1 MENNEYID
9 MKKILN
15 IILSKKIFIAL
26 IILLSLVVGYFYS
39 YYYKKPQYN
48 SSVTVLLTGD
58 EAQGE
63 KQVTQTDLNLNS
75 GLISTY
81 GSIAKSANVLS
92 KVIENLGLDISVQN
106 LQKNLTVAEIKNT
119 QFLKITVENSNPE
132 TAMKIANE
140 ISKVFVEQIKTI
152 YNIQNINIIDTAE
165 ISNTPCN
172 INHIKDMAIAL
183 MAGIFASGVLIL
195 ILYILDDTIKSEKD
209 IPVNLKLETIGT
221 IPNTNK
227 TNNELIIETDPKSYI
242 VECLKTTRT
251 NILYASNIN
260 KKKAILFT
268 SAREKEGKSFIVNNI
283 AVAFAQANKKVL
295 IVDTNLRTP
304 KGRSQIFENQT
315 GEGLSDFI
323 KEITENKL
331 ENLEKAKKYIKE
343 TKIPN
348 LHILESGTIPP
359 NPSELLSS
367 TNMRNLLEL
376 LKSMYDLVLL
386 DGTPSMIVSD
396 SIALSTMVDSTIL
409 IAENK
414 VSKINELKKTKRQIQ
429 DVGGKIMGVILNKS
443 DVQHN
448 KYYGKGYGYYYG
460 DGKQEKTEKEIQIK
474 QQIIT
479 VSEIIENARS
489 VIEQE
494 LLNKEVE
501 QELETVQV
509 VEQQQEK
516 TVEPK
521 ENGFKNVIKKIFS
534 RISNIEKRLDNDNS
548 KEQINNIYTEIDNIK
563 NKQSLDKQEII
574 NNINDLKTENSKV
587 QNSIKELNKKQKN
600 LKEIQEN
607 DKTEIL
613 ESINNFKEETK
624 TMQDDITS
632 LKISNN
638 KLLENFEKL
647 DSEKL
652 NVLEQIN
659 ILKDNNNNMF
669 ENIDELISSK
679 EAMNEK
685 INGFDEKVEQLK
697 NEQLKAKADI
707 ENTVKELQ
715 TLEMLKQKTQNMEE
729 EFNQLEVLKAKIE
742 SANKEIE
749 LLKQLQNE
757 QIINVNNRISKLK
770 EIQVNNNNELLEK
783 INAINYDDKLIE
795 INQNILKSQEEYTK
809 MIEEINNKNNQEEKP
824 SNIISFES
832 LKKKRKANKKVF
844 SINETIMSDELETSS
859 SYVIDLNSESFGI
872 MAN

>member
-26 IILLSLVVGYFYS
+26 IILLSLVMSYFYS

-140 ISKVFVEQIKTI
+140 ISTVFVEQIKTI

-183 MAGIFASGVLIL
+183 MAGIFASEVLIL

-460 DGKQEKTEKEIQIK
+460 DGKQEKVEKEIQVK
-474 QQIIT
+474 QPIIT

-574 NNINDLKTENSKV
+574 NNINDS
-587 QNSIKELNKKQKN
+587 
-600 LKEIQEN
+600 
-607 DKTEIL
+607 KTEIF

-624 TMQDDITS
+624 AMQNDIKNLQTS
-632 LKISNN
+632 NIN
-638 KLLENFEKL
+638 LLENIEKL
-647 DSEKL
+647 DSEKV
-652 NVLEQIN
+652 NILEQIN
-659 ILKDNNNNMF
+659 ILKDNNSNMF

-715 TLEMLKQKTQNMEE
+715 TLEILKQKTQNMEE
-729 EFNQLEVLKAKIE
+729 EFNQLEVLKTKIE
-742 SANKEIE
+742 LANKEIE

-757 QIINVNNRISKLK
+757 QITNVNHRISKLRK
-770 EIQVNNNNELLEK
+770 LQINNNKELLEK
-783 INAINYDDKLIE
+783 IEAINYDDKLTE
-795 INQNILKSQEEYTK
+795 INENILKSQEEYTK
-809 MIEEINNKNNQEEKP
+809 MIEEINNKNKPEEKP

-844 SINETIMSDELETSS
+844 SINEDIMSDELENSS
-859 SYVIDLNSESFGI
+859 AYVIDLNSESFGI

>member
-1 MENNEYID
+1 MENNEYMD

-15 IILSKKIFIAL
+15 IISSKKIFIAL
-26 IILLSLVVGYFYS
+26 IILLSLVMSYFYS

-92 KVIENLGLDISVQN
+92 KVIENLGLDISVRN

-119 QFLKITVENSNPE
+119 QFLKITVENQNPE

-304 KGRSQIFENQT
+304 KERSQIFENQT

-386 DGTPSMIVSD
+386 DGTPSMMVSD

-501 QELETVQV
+501 QELEKVQV

-516 TVEPK
+516 TIEPK

-574 NNINDLKTENSKV
+574 NNINDS
-587 QNSIKELNKKQKN
+587 
-600 LKEIQEN
+600 
-607 DKTEIL
+607 KTEIF
-613 ESINNFKEETK
+613 ESINNFKEETEA
-624 TMQDDITS
+624 MQNDIKNLQTS
-632 LKISNN
+632 NSN
-638 KLLENFEKL
+638 LLENIEKL
-647 DSEKL
+647 DSEKV
-652 NVLEQIN
+652 NILEQIN
-659 ILKDNNNNMF
+659 ILKDNNSNMF

-715 TLEMLKQKTQNMEE
+715 TLEILKQKTQNMEE
-729 EFNQLEVLKAKIE
+729 EFNQLEVLRTKIE
-742 SANKEIE
+742 LANKEIE

-757 QIINVNNRISKLK
+757 QITNVNHRISKLRK
-770 EIQVNNNNELLEK
+770 LQVNNNKELLEK
-783 INAINYDDKLIE
+783 IEAINYDDKLTE
-795 INQNILKSQEEYTK
+795 INENILKSQEEYTK
-809 MIEEINNKNNQEEKP
+809 MIEEINNKNKPEEKP

-844 SINETIMSDELETSS
+844 SINEDIMSDELETSS
-859 SYVIDLNSESFGI
+859 AYVIDLNSESFGI

>member
-624 TMQDDITS
+624 TMQDDITN

-669 ENIDELISSK
+669 ENIDELISSR
-679 EAMNEK
+679 ELINDK
-685 INGFDEKVEQLK
+685 INGFEEKVEQLK
-697 NEQLKAKADI
+697 NEQLKAKSDI

-783 INAINYDDKLIE
+783 INAINYDDKLTE
-795 INQNILKSQEEYTK
+795 INENILKSQEEYTK

>member
-140 ISKVFVEQIKTI
+140 ISTVFVEQIKTI

-295 IVDTNLRTP
+295 IVDTNLRNS

-343 TKIPN
+343 TKLPN

-460 DGKQEKTEKEIQIK
+460 DGKQEKVEKEIQVK
-474 QQIIT
+474 QPIIT
-479 VSEIIENARS
+479 VSEIIENARP

-501 QELETVQV
+501 QELENVQV

-516 TVEPK
+516 TIEPK

-574 NNINDLKTENSKV
+574 NNINELKTENLKV
-587 QNSIKELNKKQKN
+587 QNSIEELSEKQNN
-600 LKEIQEN
+600 LKEIQEV
-607 DKTEIL
+607 DKKEIL
-613 ESINNFKEETK
+613 ENI
-624 TMQDDITS
+624 Q
-632 LKISNN
+632 
-638 KLLENFEKL
+638 KL
-647 DSEKL
+647 DLEK
-652 NVLEQIN
+652 VKILEQIN
-659 ILKDNNNNMF
+659 ILKDSNSDMF
-669 ENIDELISSK
+669 ENIDELINSK
-679 EAMNEK
+679 EAINDK

-697 NEQLKAKADI
+697 NEQLKAKYDI

-783 INAINYDDKLIE
+783 INAINYDDKLTE
-795 INQNILKSQEEYTK
+795 INENILKSQEEYTK

>member
-26 IILLSLVVGYFYS
+26 IILLSLVMSYFYS

-75 GLISTY
+75 GLIATY

-251 NILYASNIN
+251 NILYSSNIN

-295 IVDTNLRTP
+295 IVDTNLRAP

-460 DGKQEKTEKEIQIK
+460 DGKQEKVEKEIQVK
-474 QQIIT
+474 QPIIT
-479 VSEIIENARS
+479 VSEIIENARP

-501 QELETVQV
+501 QELENTQV
-509 VEQQQEK
+509 VEQQEK
-516 TVEPK
+516 TIEPK
-521 ENGFKNVIKKIFS
+521 ENGLKNVIKKIFS

-574 NNINDLKTENSKV
+574 NNINELKTENLKV
-587 QNSIKELNKKQKN
+587 QNSIEELSEKQNN
-600 LKEIQEN
+600 LKEIQEV
-607 DKTEIL
+607 DKKEIL
-613 ESINNFKEETK
+613 ENI
-624 TMQDDITS
+624 Q
-632 LKISNN
+632 
-638 KLLENFEKL
+638 KL
-647 DSEKL
+647 DLEK
-652 NVLEQIN
+652 VKILEQIN
-659 ILKDNNNNMF
+659 ILKDSNSDMF
-669 ENIDELISSK
+669 ENIDELINSK
-679 EAMNEK
+679 EAINDK

-697 NEQLKAKADI
+697 NEQLKAKSDI

-715 TLEMLKQKTQNMEE
+715 SIEILKQKTQNIEE

-742 SANKEIE
+742 LANKEIE
-749 LLKQLQNE
+749 MLRQFQKE
-757 QIINVNNRISKLK
+757 QINNVNYKISELKKLQLDNNKELIERIES
-770 EIQVNNNNELLEK
+770 
-783 INAINYDDKLIE
+783 INYDEKLVE
-795 INQNILKSQEEYTK
+795 INENITRNKNEYTK
-809 MIEEINNKNNQEEKP
+809 MIEEINNKNKQEEKP

-844 SINETIMSDELETSS
+844 SINENIMSDELENAS
-859 SYVIDLNSESFGI
+859 SYVIELNNETFGI

>member
-140 ISKVFVEQIKTI
+140 ISTVFVEQIKTI

-460 DGKQEKTEKEIQIK
+460 DGKQEKVEKEIQVK
-474 QQIIT
+474 QPIIT
-479 VSEIIENARS
+479 VSEIIENARP

-501 QELETVQV
+501 QELENVQV

-516 TVEPK
+516 TIEPK

-574 NNINDLKTENSKV
+574 NNINELKTENLKV
-587 QNSIKELNKKQKN
+587 QNSIEELSEKQNN
-600 LKEIQEN
+600 LKEIQEV
-607 DKTEIL
+607 DKKEIL
-613 ESINNFKEETK
+613 ENI
-624 TMQDDITS
+624 Q
-632 LKISNN
+632 
-638 KLLENFEKL
+638 KL
-647 DSEKL
+647 DLEK
-652 NVLEQIN
+652 VKILEQIN
-659 ILKDNNNNMF
+659 ILKDSNSDMF
-669 ENIDELISSK
+669 ENIDELINSK
-679 EAMNEK
+679 EAINDK

-697 NEQLKAKADI
+697 NEQLKAKYDI

-715 TLEMLKQKTQNMEE
+715 SIEILKQKTQNIEE

-742 SANKEIE
+742 LANKEIE
-749 LLKQLQNE
+749 MLRQFQKE
-757 QIINVNNRISKLK
+757 QINNVNYKISELKKLQLDNNKELIERIES
-770 EIQVNNNNELLEK
+770 
-783 INAINYDDKLIE
+783 INYDEKLVE
-795 INQNILKSQEEYTK
+795 INENITRNKNEYTK
-809 MIEEINNKNNQEEKP
+809 MIEEINNKNKQEEKP
-824 SNIISFES
+824 RNIISFES

>member
-1 MENNEYID
+1 MENNEYMD

-15 IILSKKIFIAL
+15 IISSKKIFIAL
-26 IILLSLVVGYFYS
+26 IILLSLVMSYFYS

-92 KVIENLGLDISVQN
+92 KVIENLGLDISVRN

-119 QFLKITVENSNPE
+119 QFLKITVENQNPE

-140 ISKVFVEQIKTI
+140 ISTVFVEQIKTI

-183 MAGIFASGVLIL
+183 MAGIFTSGVLIL

-295 IVDTNLRTP
+295 IVDTNLRNS

-386 DGTPSMIVSD
+386 DGTPSMMVSD

-460 DGKQEKTEKEIQIK
+460 DGKQEKTQKEIQIK
-474 QQIIT
+474 QSIIT
-479 VSEIIENARS
+479 VSEIIENARP

-501 QELETVQV
+501 QELENVQV

-516 TVEPK
+516 TIEPK

-574 NNINDLKTENSKV
+574 NNINNS
-587 QNSIKELNKKQKN
+587 
-600 LKEIQEN
+600 
-607 DKTEIL
+607 KTEIF

-624 TMQDDITS
+624 AMQNDIKNLQT
-632 LKISNN
+632 SNN
-638 KLLENFEKL
+638 NLLENIEKL
-647 DSEKL
+647 DLEKV
-652 NVLEQIN
+652 NILEQIN
-659 ILKDNNNNMF
+659 ILKDNNSNMF
-669 ENIDELISSK
+669 ENIDELISNK
-679 EAMNEK
+679 ETMNEK
-685 INGFDEKVEQLK
+685 INSFDEKVEQLK

-715 TLEMLKQKTQNMEE
+715 TLELLKQKTQNMEE
-729 EFNQLEVLKAKIE
+729 EFNQLEELKTKIE
-742 SANKEIE
+742 LANKEIE

-757 QIINVNNRISKLK
+757 QITNVNHRISKLRK
-770 EIQVNNNNELLEK
+770 LQINNNKELLEK
-783 INAINYDDKLIE
+783 IEAINYDDKLTE
-795 INQNILKSQEEYTK
+795 INENILKSQEEYTK
-809 MIEEINNKNNQEEKP
+809 MIEEINNKNKPEEKP

-844 SINETIMSDELETSS
+844 SINENIMSDELETSS
-859 SYVIDLNSESFGI
+859 SYVIDLNSELFGI

>member
-460 DGKQEKTEKEIQIK
+460 EGKQEKIEKEIQIK

-501 QELETVQV
+501 QELEKVQV

-516 TVEPK
+516 TIEPK

-574 NNINDLKTENSKV
+574 NNINDS
-587 QNSIKELNKKQKN
+587 
-600 LKEIQEN
+600 
-607 DKTEIL
+607 KTEIF
-613 ESINNFKEETK
+613 ESINNFKEETEA
-624 TMQDDITS
+624 MQNDIKNLQTS
-632 LKISNN
+632 NSN
-638 KLLENFEKL
+638 LLENIEKL
-647 DSEKL
+647 DSEKV
-652 NVLEQIN
+652 NILEQIN
-659 ILKDNNNNMF
+659 ILKDNNSNMF

-715 TLEMLKQKTQNMEE
+715 TLEILKQKTQNMEE
-729 EFNQLEVLKAKIE
+729 EFNQLEVLRTKIE
-742 SANKEIE
+742 LANKEIE

-757 QIINVNNRISKLK
+757 QITNVNHRISKLRK
-770 EIQVNNNNELLEK
+770 LQVNNNKELLEK
-783 INAINYDDKLIE
+783 IEAINYDDKLTE
-795 INQNILKSQEEYTK
+795 INEKILKSQEEYTK
-809 MIEEINNKNNQEEKP
+809 MIEEINNKNKPEEKP

-844 SINETIMSDELETSS
+844 SINEDIMSDELETSS
-859 SYVIDLNSESFGI
+859 AYVIDLNSESFGI

>member
-140 ISKVFVEQIKTI
+140 VSTVFVEQIKTI

-172 INHIKDMAIAL
+172 INHIKDMTIAL

-251 NILYASNIN
+251 NILYSSNIN

-295 IVDTNLRTP
+295 IVDTNLRNS

-386 DGTPSMIVSD
+386 DGTPNMIVSD

-460 DGKQEKTEKEIQIK
+460 DGKQEKVEKEIQVK
-474 QQIIT
+474 QPIIT
-479 VSEIIENARS
+479 VSEIIENARP

-501 QELETVQV
+501 QELENVQV

-516 TVEPK
+516 TIEPK

-563 NKQSLDKQEII
+563 NKQSLDKKEII
-574 NNINDLKTENSKV
+574 NNINELKTENLKV
-587 QNSIKELNKKQKN
+587 QNSIEELSEKQNN
-600 LKEIQEN
+600 LKEIQEV
-607 DKTEIL
+607 DKKEIL
-613 ESINNFKEETK
+613 ENI
-624 TMQDDITS
+624 Q
-632 LKISNN
+632 
-638 KLLENFEKL
+638 KL
-647 DSEKL
+647 DLEK
-652 NVLEQIN
+652 VKILEQIN
-659 ILKDNNNNMF
+659 ILKDSNSDMF
-669 ENIDELISSK
+669 ENIDELINSK
-679 EAMNEK
+679 EAINDK

-697 NEQLKAKADI
+697 NEQLKAKSDI

-715 TLEMLKQKTQNMEE
+715 SIEILKQKTQNIEE

-742 SANKEIE
+742 LANKEIE
-749 LLKQLQNE
+749 MLRQFQKE
-757 QIINVNNRISKLK
+757 QINNVNYKISELKKLQLDNNKELIERIES
-770 EIQVNNNNELLEK
+770 
-783 INAINYDDKLIE
+783 INYDEKLVE
-795 INQNILKSQEEYTK
+795 INENITRNKNEYIK
-809 MIEEINNKNNQEEKP
+809 MIEEINNKNKQEEKP

-844 SINETIMSDELETSS
+844 SINEDIMSDELENSS
-859 SYVIDLNSESFGI
+859 AYVIELNSESFGI

>member
-140 ISKVFVEQIKTI
+140 LSTVFVEQIKTI

-386 DGTPSMIVSD
+386 DGTPSMMVSD

-443 DVQHN
+443 DVRHN

-669 ENIDELISSK
+669 ENIDELISSR
-679 EAMNEK
+679 ELINDK
-685 INGFDEKVEQLK
+685 INGFEEKVEQLK
-697 NEQLKAKADI
+697 NEQLKAKSDI

-783 INAINYDDKLIE
+783 INAINYDDKLTE
-795 INQNILKSQEEYTK
+795 INENILKSQEEYTK

>member
-1 MENNEYID
+1 MENNKYID

-26 IILLSLVVGYFYS
+26 IILLSLVMSYFYS

-474 QQIIT
+474 QPIIT
-479 VSEIIENARS
+479 VSEIIENARP

-501 QELETVQV
+501 QELENVQV
-509 VEQQQEK
+509 IEQQQEK
-516 TVEPK
+516 TIEPK

-574 NNINDLKTENSKV
+574 NNINNS
-587 QNSIKELNKKQKN
+587 
-600 LKEIQEN
+600 
-607 DKTEIL
+607 KTEIF

-624 TMQDDITS
+624 AMQNDIKN
-632 LKISNN
+632 LQISNN
-638 KLLENFEKL
+638 NLLENIEKL
-647 DSEKL
+647 DLEKV
-652 NVLEQIN
+652 NILEQIN
-659 ILKDNNNNMF
+659 ILKDNNSNMF

-715 TLEMLKQKTQNMEE
+715 TLEILKQKTQNMEE
-729 EFNQLEVLKAKIE
+729 EFNQLEVLKTKIE
-742 SANKEIE
+742 LANKEIE

-757 QIINVNNRISKLK
+757 QITNVNHRISKLRK
-770 EIQVNNNNELLEK
+770 LQINNNKELLEK
-783 INAINYDDKLIE
+783 IEAINYDDKLTE
-795 INQNILKSQEEYTK
+795 INENILKSQEEYTK
-809 MIEEINNKNNQEEKP
+809 MIEEINNKNKPEEKP

-844 SINETIMSDELETSS
+844 SINENIMSDELETSS
-859 SYVIDLNSESFGI
+859 SYVIDLNSEPFGI

>member
-1 MENNEYID
+1 MENNEYMD

-15 IILSKKIFIAL
+15 IISSKKIFIAL

-92 KVIENLGLDISVQN
+92 KVIENLGLDISVKN

-140 ISKVFVEQIKTI
+140 ISTVFVEQIKTI

-251 NILYASNIN
+251 NILYSSNIN

-295 IVDTNLRTP
+295 IVDTNLRNS

-460 DGKQEKTEKEIQIK
+460 DGKQEKVEKEIQVK
-474 QQIIT
+474 QPIIT
-479 VSEIIENARS
+479 VSEIIENARP

-501 QELETVQV
+501 QELENTQV
-509 VEQQQEK
+509 VEQQEK
-516 TVEPK
+516 TIEPK

-574 NNINDLKTENSKV
+574 NNINELKTENLKV
-587 QNSIKELNKKQKN
+587 QNSIEELSEKQNN
-600 LKEIQEN
+600 LKEIQEV
-607 DKTEIL
+607 DKKEIL
-613 ESINNFKEETK
+613 ENI
-624 TMQDDITS
+624 Q
-632 LKISNN
+632 
-638 KLLENFEKL
+638 KL
-647 DSEKL
+647 DLEK
-652 NVLEQIN
+652 VKILEQIN
-659 ILKDNNNNMF
+659 ILKDSNSDMF
-669 ENIDELISSK
+669 ENIDELINSK
-679 EAMNEK
+679 EAINDK

-697 NEQLKAKADI
+697 NEQLKAKSDI

-715 TLEMLKQKTQNMEE
+715 SIEILKQKTQNIEE

-742 SANKEIE
+742 LANKEIE
-749 LLKQLQNE
+749 MLRQFQKE
-757 QIINVNNRISKLK
+757 QINNVNYKISELKKLQLDNNKELIERIES
-770 EIQVNNNNELLEK
+770 
-783 INAINYDDKLIE
+783 INYDEKLVE
-795 INQNILKSQEEYTK
+795 INENITRNKNEYTK
-809 MIEEINNKNNQEEKP
+809 MIEEINNKNKQEEKP

-844 SINETIMSDELETSS
+844 SINENIMSDELENAS
-859 SYVIDLNSESFGI
+859 SYVIELNNETFGI

>member
-26 IILLSLVVGYFYS
+26 IILLSLVMSYFYS

-140 ISKVFVEQIKTI
+140 ISTVFVEQIKTI

-283 AVAFAQANKKVL
+283 SVAFAQANKKVL

-460 DGKQEKTEKEIQIK
+460 DGKQEKVEKEIQVK
-474 QQIIT
+474 QPIIT

-574 NNINDLKTENSKV
+574 NNINDS
-587 QNSIKELNKKQKN
+587 
-600 LKEIQEN
+600 
-607 DKTEIL
+607 KTEIF

-624 TMQDDITS
+624 AMQNDIKNLQTS
-632 LKISNN
+632 NIN
-638 KLLENFEKL
+638 LLENIEKL
-647 DSEKL
+647 DSEKV
-652 NVLEQIN
+652 NILEQIN
-659 ILKDNNNNMF
+659 ILKDNNSNMF

-715 TLEMLKQKTQNMEE
+715 TLEILKQKTQNMEE
-729 EFNQLEVLKAKIE
+729 EFNQLEVLKTKIE
-742 SANKEIE
+742 LANKEIE

-757 QIINVNNRISKLK
+757 QITNVNHRISKLRNLQ
-770 EIQVNNNNELLEK
+770 INNNKELLEK
-783 INAINYDDKLIE
+783 IEAINYDDKLTE
-795 INQNILKSQEEYTK
+795 INENILKSQEEYTK
-809 MIEEINNKNNQEEKP
+809 MIEEINNKNKPEEKP

-844 SINETIMSDELETSS
+844 SINEDIMSDELENSS
-859 SYVIDLNSESFGI
+859 AYVIDLNSESFGI

>member
-1 MENNEYID
+1 MENNEYMD

-15 IILSKKIFIAL
+15 IISSKKIFIAL
-26 IILLSLVVGYFYS
+26 IILLSLVMSYFYS

-140 ISKVFVEQIKTI
+140 ISTVFVEQIKTI

-367 TNMRNLLEL
+367 TNMRNLLEI

-460 DGKQEKTEKEIQIK
+460 DGKQEKVEKEIQVK
-474 QQIIT
+474 QPIIT
-479 VSEIIENARS
+479 VLEIIENARP

-494 LLNKEVE
+494 LLNKEIE
-501 QELETVQV
+501 QELENTQV
-509 VEQQQEK
+509 VEQQEK
-516 TVEPK
+516 TIESK
-521 ENGFKNVIKKIFS
+521 ENGFKNVMKKIFS

-607 DKTEIL
+607 DKTEIF

-659 ILKDNNNNMF
+659 ILKDNNSNMF
-669 ENIDELISSK
+669 ENIDELISSR
-679 EAMNEK
+679 ELINDK
-685 INGFDEKVEQLK
+685 INGFEEKVEQLK
-697 NEQLKAKADI
+697 NEQLKAKSDI

-715 TLEMLKQKTQNMEE
+715 TLEILKQKTQNMEE
-729 EFNQLEVLKAKIE
+729 EFNQLEVLKTKIE
-742 SANKEIE
+742 LANKEIE

-757 QIINVNNRISKLK
+757 QITNVNHRISKLRNLQ
-770 EIQVNNNNELLEK
+770 INNNKELLEK
-783 INAINYDDKLIE
+783 IEAINYDDKLTE
-795 INQNILKSQEEYTK
+795 INENILKSQEEYTK
-809 MIEEINNKNNQEEKP
+809 MIEEINNKNKPEEKP

-844 SINETIMSDELETSS
+844 SINEDIMSDELENSS
-859 SYVIDLNSESFGI
+859 AYVIDLNSESFGI

>member
-26 IILLSLVVGYFYS
+26 IILLSLVMSYFYS

-260 KKKAILFT
+260 KKKTILFT

-460 DGKQEKTEKEIQIK
+460 DGKQEKVEKEIQVK
-474 QQIIT
+474 QPIIT
-479 VSEIIENARS
+479 VLEIIENARP

-494 LLNKEVE
+494 LLNKEIE
-501 QELETVQV
+501 QELENTQV
-509 VEQQQEK
+509 VEQQEK
-516 TVEPK
+516 TIESK
-521 ENGFKNVIKKIFS
+521 ENGFKNVMKKIFS

-574 NNINDLKTENSKV
+574 NNINDS
-587 QNSIKELNKKQKN
+587 
-600 LKEIQEN
+600 
-607 DKTEIL
+607 KTEIF

-624 TMQDDITS
+624 AMQNDIKNLQTS
-632 LKISNN
+632 NSN
-638 KLLENFEKL
+638 LLENIEKL
-647 DSEKL
+647 DSEKV
-652 NVLEQIN
+652 NILEQIN
-659 ILKDNNNNMF
+659 ILKDNNSNMF

-715 TLEMLKQKTQNMEE
+715 TLEILKQKTQNMEE
-729 EFNQLEVLKAKIE
+729 EFNQLEVLKTKIE
-742 SANKEIE
+742 LANKEIE

-757 QIINVNNRISKLK
+757 QITNVNHRISKLRNLQ
-770 EIQVNNNNELLEK
+770 INNNKELLEK
-783 INAINYDDKLIE
+783 IEAINYDDKLTE
-795 INQNILKSQEEYTK
+795 INENILKSQEEYTK
-809 MIEEINNKNNQEEKP
+809 MIEEINNKNKPEEKP

-844 SINETIMSDELETSS
+844 SINEDIMSDELENSS
-859 SYVIDLNSESFGI
+859 AYVIDLNSESFGI

>member
-1 MENNEYID
+1 M
-9 MKKILN
+9 
-15 IILSKKIFIAL
+15 S
-26 IILLSLVVGYFYS
+26 YFYS

-92 KVIENLGLDISVQN
+92 KVIENLGLDISVKN

-140 ISKVFVEQIKTI
+140 ISTVFVEQIKTI

-251 NILYASNIN
+251 NILYSSNIN

-460 DGKQEKTEKEIQIK
+460 DGKQEKVEKEIQVK
-474 QQIIT
+474 QPIIT
-479 VSEIIENARS
+479 VSEIIENARP

-501 QELETVQV
+501 QELENTQV
-509 VEQQQEK
+509 VEQQEK
-516 TVEPK
+516 TIEPK
-521 ENGFKNVIKKIFS
+521 ENGLKNVIKKIFS

-574 NNINDLKTENSKV
+574 NNINELKTENLKV
-587 QNSIKELNKKQKN
+587 QNSIEELSEKQNN
-600 LKEIQEN
+600 LKEIQEV
-607 DKTEIL
+607 DKKEIL
-613 ESINNFKEETK
+613 ENI
-624 TMQDDITS
+624 Q
-632 LKISNN
+632 
-638 KLLENFEKL
+638 KL
-647 DSEKL
+647 DLEK
-652 NVLEQIN
+652 VKILEQIN
-659 ILKDNNNNMF
+659 ILKDSNSDMF
-669 ENIDELISSK
+669 ENIDELINSK
-679 EAMNEK
+679 EAINDK

-697 NEQLKAKADI
+697 NEQLKAKSDI

-715 TLEMLKQKTQNMEE
+715 SIEILKQKTQNIEE

-742 SANKEIE
+742 LANKEIE
-749 LLKQLQNE
+749 MLRQFQKE
-757 QIINVNNRISKLK
+757 QINNVNYKISELKKLQLDNNKELIERIES
-770 EIQVNNNNELLEK
+770 
-783 INAINYDDKLIE
+783 INYDEKLVE
-795 INQNILKSQEEYTK
+795 INENITRNKNEYTK
-809 MIEEINNKNNQEEKP
+809 MIEEINNKNKQEEKP

-844 SINETIMSDELETSS
+844 SINENIMSDELENAS
-859 SYVIDLNSESFGI
+859 SYVIELNNETFGI

>member
-63 KQVTQTDLNLNS
+63 KQVTQIDLNLNS

-92 KVIENLGLDISVQN
+92 KVIENLGLDISVRN

-132 TAMKIANE
+132 IAMKIANE
-140 ISKVFVEQIKTI
+140 ISTVFVEQIKTI

>member
-15 IILSKKIFIAL
+15 IISSKKIFIAL
-26 IILLSLVVGYFYS
+26 IILLSLVMGYFYS

-92 KVIENLGLDISVQN
+92 KVIENLGLNISVQN

-195 ILYILDDTIKSEKD
+195 IIYILDDTIKSEKD

-295 IVDTNLRTP
+295 IVDTNLRNP

-359 NPSELLSS
+359 SPSELLSS

-409 IAENK
+409 VAENK

-574 NNINDLKTENSKV
+574 NNINDLKTV

-669 ENIDELISSK
+669 ENIDELISSR
-679 EAMNEK
+679 ELINDK
-685 INGFDEKVEQLK
+685 INGFEEKVEQLK
-697 NEQLKAKADI
+697 NEQLKAKSDI

-783 INAINYDDKLIE
+783 INAINYDDKLTE
-795 INQNILKSQEEYTK
+795 INENILKSQEEYTK

>member
-268 SAREKEGKSFIVNNI
+268 SSREKEGKSFIVNNI

-669 ENIDELISSK
+669 ENIDELISSR
-679 EAMNEK
+679 ELINDK
-685 INGFDEKVEQLK
+685 INGFEEKVEQLK
-697 NEQLKAKADI
+697 NEQLKAKSDI

-729 EFNQLEVLKAKIE
+729 EFNKLEVLKAKIE

-783 INAINYDDKLIE
+783 INAINYDDKLTE
-795 INQNILKSQEEYTK
+795 INENILKSQEEYTK

>member
-1 MENNEYID
+1 MENNEYMD

-15 IILSKKIFIAL
+15 IISSKKIFIAL
-26 IILLSLVVGYFYS
+26 IILLSLVMSYFYS

-140 ISKVFVEQIKTI
+140 ISTVFVEQIKTI

-165 ISNTPCN
+165 ISNAPCN

-669 ENIDELISSK
+669 ENIDELISSR
-679 EAMNEK
+679 ELINDK
-685 INGFDEKVEQLK
+685 INGFEEKVEQLK
-697 NEQLKAKADI
+697 NEQLKAKSDI

-844 SINETIMSDELETSS
+844 SINEDIMSDELENSS
-859 SYVIDLNSESFGI
+859 AYVIDLNSESFGI

>member
-140 ISKVFVEQIKTI
+140 ISTVFVEQIKTI

-386 DGTPSMIVSD
+386 DGTPSMMVSD

-443 DVQHN
+443 DVRHN

-501 QELETVQV
+501 QELEKVQV

-516 TVEPK
+516 TIEPK

-574 NNINDLKTENSKV
+574 NNINDS
-587 QNSIKELNKKQKN
+587 
-600 LKEIQEN
+600 
-607 DKTEIL
+607 KTEIF
-613 ESINNFKEETK
+613 ESINNFKEETEA
-624 TMQDDITS
+624 MQNDIKNLQTS
-632 LKISNN
+632 NSN
-638 KLLENFEKL
+638 LLENIEKL
-647 DSEKL
+647 DSEKV
-652 NVLEQIN
+652 NILEQIN
-659 ILKDNNNNMF
+659 ILKDNNSNMF

-715 TLEMLKQKTQNMEE
+715 TLEILKQKTQNMEE
-729 EFNQLEVLKAKIE
+729 EFNQLEVLRTKIE
-742 SANKEIE
+742 LANKEIE

-757 QIINVNNRISKLK
+757 QITNVNHRISKLRK
-770 EIQVNNNNELLEK
+770 LQVNNNKELLEK
-783 INAINYDDKLIE
+783 IEAINYDDKLTE
-795 INQNILKSQEEYTK
+795 INEKILKSQEEYTK
-809 MIEEINNKNNQEEKP
+809 MIEEINNKNKPEEKP

-844 SINETIMSDELETSS
+844 SINEDIMSDELETSS
-859 SYVIDLNSESFGI
+859 AYVIDLNSESFGI

>member
-15 IILSKKIFIAL
+15 IISSKKIFIAL
-26 IILLSLVVGYFYS
+26 IILLSLVMGYFYS

-92 KVIENLGLDISVQN
+92 KVIENLGLNISVQN

-195 ILYILDDTIKSEKD
+195 IIYILDDTIKSEKD

-409 IAENK
+409 VAENK

-669 ENIDELISSK
+669 ENIDELISSR
-679 EAMNEK
+679 ELINDK
-685 INGFDEKVEQLK
+685 INGFEEKVEQLK
-697 NEQLKAKADI
+697 NEQLKAKSDI

-783 INAINYDDKLIE
+783 INAINYDDKLTE
-795 INQNILKSQEEYTK
+795 INENILKSQEEYTK

>member
-26 IILLSLVVGYFYS
+26 IILLSLVMSYFYS

-460 DGKQEKTEKEIQIK
+460 DGKQEKPEKEIQIK

-479 VSEIIENARS
+479 VSEIIENARP

-501 QELETVQV
+501 QELENTQV
-509 VEQQQEK
+509 VEQQEK
-516 TVEPK
+516 TIEPK
-521 ENGFKNVIKKIFS
+521 ENGLKNVIKKIFS

-574 NNINDLKTENSKV
+574 NNINELKTENLKV
-587 QNSIKELNKKQKN
+587 QNSIEELSEKQNN
-600 LKEIQEN
+600 LKEIQEV
-607 DKTEIL
+607 DKKEIL
-613 ESINNFKEETK
+613 ENI
-624 TMQDDITS
+624 Q
-632 LKISNN
+632 
-638 KLLENFEKL
+638 KL
-647 DSEKL
+647 DLEK
-652 NVLEQIN
+652 VKILEQIN
-659 ILKDNNNNMF
+659 ILKDSNSDMF
-669 ENIDELISSK
+669 ENIDELINSK
-679 EAMNEK
+679 EAINDK

-697 NEQLKAKADI
+697 NEQLKAKSDI

-715 TLEMLKQKTQNMEE
+715 SIEILKQKTQNIEE

-742 SANKEIE
+742 LANKEIE
-749 LLKQLQNE
+749 MLRQFQKE
-757 QIINVNNRISKLK
+757 QINNVNYKISELKKLQLDNNKELIERIES
-770 EIQVNNNNELLEK
+770 
-783 INAINYDDKLIE
+783 INYDEKLVE
-795 INQNILKSQEEYTK
+795 INENITRNKNEYTK
-809 MIEEINNKNNQEEKP
+809 MIEEINNKNKQEEKP

-844 SINETIMSDELETSS
+844 SINENIMSDELENAS
-859 SYVIDLNSESFGI
+859 SYVIELNNETFGI

>member
-195 ILYILDDTIKSEKD
+195 IIYILDDTIKSEKD

-669 ENIDELISSK
+669 ENIDELISSR
-679 EAMNEK
+679 ELINDK
-685 INGFDEKVEQLK
+685 INGFEEKVEQLK
-697 NEQLKAKADI
+697 NEQLKAKSDI

-783 INAINYDDKLIE
+783 INAINYDDKLTE
-795 INQNILKSQEEYTK
+795 INENILKSQEEYTK

>member
-26 IILLSLVVGYFYS
+26 IILLSLVMSYFYS

-92 KVIENLGLDISVQN
+92 KVIENLGLDISVKN

-140 ISKVFVEQIKTI
+140 ISTVFVEQIKTI

-460 DGKQEKTEKEIQIK
+460 DGKQEKVEKEIQVK
-474 QQIIT
+474 QPIIT
-479 VSEIIENARS
+479 VSEIIENARP

-501 QELETVQV
+501 QELENTQV
-509 VEQQQEK
+509 VEQQEK
-516 TVEPK
+516 TIEPK
-521 ENGFKNVIKKIFS
+521 ENGLKNVIKKIFS

-574 NNINDLKTENSKV
+574 NNINELKTENLKV
-587 QNSIKELNKKQKN
+587 QNSIEELSEKQNN
-600 LKEIQEN
+600 LKEIQEV
-607 DKTEIL
+607 DKKEIL
-613 ESINNFKEETK
+613 ENI
-624 TMQDDITS
+624 Q
-632 LKISNN
+632 
-638 KLLENFEKL
+638 KL
-647 DSEKL
+647 DLEK
-652 NVLEQIN
+652 VKILEQIN
-659 ILKDNNNNMF
+659 ILKDSNSDMF
-669 ENIDELISSK
+669 ENIDELINSK
-679 EAMNEK
+679 EAINDK

-697 NEQLKAKADI
+697 NEQLKAKSDI

-715 TLEMLKQKTQNMEE
+715 SIEILKQKTQNIEE

-742 SANKEIE
+742 LANKEIE
-749 LLKQLQNE
+749 MLRQFQKE
-757 QIINVNNRISKLK
+757 QINNVNYKISELKKLQLDNNKELIERIES
-770 EIQVNNNNELLEK
+770 
-783 INAINYDDKLIE
+783 INYDEKLVE
-795 INQNILKSQEEYTK
+795 INENITRNKNEYTK
-809 MIEEINNKNNQEEKP
+809 MIEEINNKNKQEEKP

-844 SINETIMSDELETSS
+844 SINENIMSDELENAS
-859 SYVIDLNSESFGI
+859 SYVIELNNETFGI

>member
-15 IILSKKIFIAL
+15 IISSKKIFIAL
-26 IILLSLVVGYFYS
+26 IILLSLVMGYFYS

-92 KVIENLGLDISVQN
+92 KVIENLGLNISVQN

-140 ISKVFVEQIKTI
+140 ISKVFLEQIKTI

-195 ILYILDDTIKSEKD
+195 IIYILDDTIKSEKD

-295 IVDTNLRTP
+295 IVDTNLRNP

-409 IAENK
+409 VAENK

-474 QQIIT
+474 QPIIT

-659 ILKDNNNNMF
+659 ILKDNNSNMF
-669 ENIDELISSK
+669 ENIDELISSR
-679 EAMNEK
+679 ELINDK
-685 INGFDEKVEQLK
+685 INGFEEKVEQLK
-697 NEQLKAKADI
+697 NEQLKAKSDI

-729 EFNQLEVLKAKIE
+729 EFNQLEVLKTKIE
-742 SANKEIE
+742 LANKEIE

-832 LKKKRKANKKVF
+832 LKKKKKANKKVF

>member
-1 MENNEYID
+1 MENNEYMD

-15 IILSKKIFIAL
+15 IISSKKIFIAL
-26 IILLSLVVGYFYS
+26 IILLSLVMSYFYS

-140 ISKVFVEQIKTI
+140 ISTVFVEQIKTI

-165 ISNTPCN
+165 ISNAPCN

-460 DGKQEKTEKEIQIK
+460 DGKQEKVEKEIQVK
-474 QQIIT
+474 QPIIT
-479 VSEIIENARS
+479 VLEIIENARP

-494 LLNKEVE
+494 LLNKEIE

-669 ENIDELISSK
+669 ENIDELISSR
-679 EAMNEK
+679 ELINDK
-685 INGFDEKVEQLK
+685 INGFEEKVEQLK
-697 NEQLKAKADI
+697 NEQLKAKSDI

-809 MIEEINNKNNQEEKP
+809 MIEEINNKNKPEEKP

-844 SINETIMSDELETSS
+844 SINEDIMSDELENSS
-859 SYVIDLNSESFGI
+859 AYVIDLNSESFGI

>member
-15 IILSKKIFIAL
+15 IISSKKIFIAL
-26 IILLSLVVGYFYS
+26 IILLSLVMGYFYS

-92 KVIENLGLDISVQN
+92 KVIENLGLNISVQN

-195 ILYILDDTIKSEKD
+195 IIYILDDTIKSEKD

-409 IAENK
+409 VAENK

-669 ENIDELISSK
+669 ENIDELISSR
-679 EAMNEK
+679 ELINDK
-685 INGFDEKVEQLK
+685 INGFEEKVEQLK
-697 NEQLKAKADI
+697 NEQLKAKSDI

>member
-26 IILLSLVVGYFYS
+26 IILLSLVMSYFYS

-295 IVDTNLRTP
+295 IVDTNLRNS

-460 DGKQEKTEKEIQIK
+460 DGKQEKVEKEIQVK
-474 QQIIT
+474 QPIIT
-479 VSEIIENARS
+479 VSEIIENARP

-501 QELETVQV
+501 QELENVQV

-516 TVEPK
+516 TIEPK

-574 NNINDLKTENSKV
+574 NNINELKTENLKV
-587 QNSIKELNKKQKN
+587 QNSIEELSEKQNN
-600 LKEIQEN
+600 LKEIQEV
-607 DKTEIL
+607 DKKEIL
-613 ESINNFKEETK
+613 ENI
-624 TMQDDITS
+624 Q
-632 LKISNN
+632 
-638 KLLENFEKL
+638 KL
-647 DSEKL
+647 DLEK
-652 NVLEQIN
+652 VKILEQIN
-659 ILKDNNNNMF
+659 ILKDSNSDMF
-669 ENIDELISSK
+669 ENIDELINSK
-679 EAMNEK
+679 EAINDK

-697 NEQLKAKADI
+697 NEQLKAKSDI

-715 TLEMLKQKTQNMEE
+715 SIEILKQKTQNIEE

-742 SANKEIE
+742 LANKEIE
-749 LLKQLQNE
+749 MLRQFQKE
-757 QIINVNNRISKLK
+757 QINNVNYKISELKKLQLDNNKELIERIES
-770 EIQVNNNNELLEK
+770 
-783 INAINYDDKLIE
+783 INYDEKLVE
-795 INQNILKSQEEYTK
+795 INENITRNKNEYTK
-809 MIEEINNKNNQEEKP
+809 MIEEINNKNKQEEKP

-844 SINETIMSDELETSS
+844 SINEDIMSDELENSS
-859 SYVIDLNSESFGI
+859 AYVIDLNSESFGI

>member
-1 MENNEYID
+1 
-9 MKKILN
+9 
-15 IILSKKIFIAL
+15 
-26 IILLSLVVGYFYS
+26 
-39 YYYKKPQYN
+39 
-48 SSVTVLLTGD
+48 
-58 EAQGE
+58 
-63 KQVTQTDLNLNS
+63 
-75 GLISTY
+75 
-81 GSIAKSANVLS
+81 
-92 KVIENLGLDISVQN
+92 
-106 LQKNLTVAEIKNT
+106 
-119 QFLKITVENSNPE
+119 
-132 TAMKIANE
+132 
-140 ISKVFVEQIKTI
+140 
-152 YNIQNINIIDTAE
+152 
-165 ISNTPCN
+165 
-172 INHIKDMAIAL
+172 
-183 MAGIFASGVLIL
+183 
-195 ILYILDDTIKSEKD
+195 
-209 IPVNLKLETIGT
+209 
-221 IPNTNK
+221 
-227 TNNELIIETDPKSYI
+227 
-242 VECLKTTRT
+242 
-251 NILYASNIN
+251 
-260 KKKAILFT
+260 
-268 SAREKEGKSFIVNNI
+268 
-283 AVAFAQANKKVL
+283 
-295 IVDTNLRTP
+295 
-304 KGRSQIFENQT
+304 
-315 GEGLSDFI
+315 
-323 KEITENKL
+323 
-331 ENLEKAKKYIKE
+331 
-343 TKIPN
+343 
-348 LHILESGTIPP
+348 
-359 NPSELLSS
+359 
-367 TNMRNLLEL
+367 
-376 LKSMYDLVLL
+376 
-386 DGTPSMIVSD
+386 
-396 SIALSTMVDSTIL
+396 
-409 IAENK
+409 
-414 VSKINELKKTKRQIQ
+414 
-429 DVGGKIMGVILNKS
+429 MGVILNKS

-474 QQIIT
+474 QSIIT
-479 VSEIIENARS
+479 VSEIIENARP

-501 QELETVQV
+501 QELENVQV

-516 TVEPK
+516 TIEPK

-715 TLEMLKQKTQNMEE
+715 TLEILKQKTQNMEE

>member
-92 KVIENLGLDISVQN
+92 KVIENLGLDISVKN

-140 ISKVFVEQIKTI
+140 ISTVFVEQIKTI

-295 IVDTNLRTP
+295 IVDTNLRNS

-460 DGKQEKTEKEIQIK
+460 DGKQEKVEKEIQVK
-474 QQIIT
+474 QPIIT
-479 VSEIIENARS
+479 VSEIIENARP

-501 QELETVQV
+501 QELENVQV

-516 TVEPK
+516 TIEPK

-574 NNINDLKTENSKV
+574 NNINELKTENLKV
-587 QNSIKELNKKQKN
+587 QNSIEELSEKQNN
-600 LKEIQEN
+600 LKEIQEV
-607 DKTEIL
+607 DKKEIL
-613 ESINNFKEETK
+613 ENI
-624 TMQDDITS
+624 Q
-632 LKISNN
+632 
-638 KLLENFEKL
+638 KL
-647 DSEKL
+647 DLEK
-652 NVLEQIN
+652 VKILEQIN
-659 ILKDNNNNMF
+659 ILKDSNSDMF
-669 ENIDELISSK
+669 ENIDELINSK
-679 EAMNEK
+679 EAINDK

-697 NEQLKAKADI
+697 NEQLKAKSDI

-715 TLEMLKQKTQNMEE
+715 SIEILKQKTQNIEE

-742 SANKEIE
+742 LANKEIE
-749 LLKQLQNE
+749 MLRQFQKE
-757 QIINVNNRISKLK
+757 QINNVNYKISELKKLQLDNNKELIERIES
-770 EIQVNNNNELLEK
+770 
-783 INAINYDDKLIE
+783 INYDEKLVE
-795 INQNILKSQEEYTK
+795 INENITRNKNEYTK
-809 MIEEINNKNNQEEKP
+809 MIEEINNKNKQEEKP

-844 SINETIMSDELETSS
+844 SINEDIMSDELENSS
-859 SYVIDLNSESFGI
+859 AYVIDLNSESFGI

>member
-1 MENNEYID
+1 MENNEYMD

-15 IILSKKIFIAL
+15 IISSKKIFIAL
-26 IILLSLVVGYFYS
+26 IILLSLVMGYFYS
-39 YYYKKPQYN
+39 YYYKKTQYN

-140 ISKVFVEQIKTI
+140 ISTVFVEQIKTI

-251 NILYASNIN
+251 NILYSSNIN

-295 IVDTNLRTP
+295 IVDTNLRAP

-460 DGKQEKTEKEIQIK
+460 DGKQEKVEKEIQVK
-474 QQIIT
+474 QPIIT
-479 VSEIIENARS
+479 VSEIIENARP

-501 QELETVQV
+501 QELENTQV
-509 VEQQQEK
+509 VEQQEK
-516 TVEPK
+516 TIEPK
-521 ENGFKNVIKKIFS
+521 ENGLKNVIKKIFS

-574 NNINDLKTENSKV
+574 NNINELKTENLKV
-587 QNSIKELNKKQKN
+587 QNSIEELSEKQNN
-600 LKEIQEN
+600 LKEIQEV
-607 DKTEIL
+607 DKKEIL
-613 ESINNFKEETK
+613 ENI
-624 TMQDDITS
+624 Q
-632 LKISNN
+632 
-638 KLLENFEKL
+638 KL
-647 DSEKL
+647 DLEK
-652 NVLEQIN
+652 VKILEQIN
-659 ILKDNNNNMF
+659 ILKDSNSDMF
-669 ENIDELISSK
+669 ENIDELINSK
-679 EAMNEK
+679 EAINDK

-697 NEQLKAKADI
+697 NEQLKAKSDI

-715 TLEMLKQKTQNMEE
+715 SIEILKQKTQNIEE

-742 SANKEIE
+742 LANKEIE
-749 LLKQLQNE
+749 MLRQFQKE
-757 QIINVNNRISKLK
+757 QINNVNYKISELKKLQLDNNKELIERIES
-770 EIQVNNNNELLEK
+770 
-783 INAINYDDKLIE
+783 INYDEKLVE
-795 INQNILKSQEEYTK
+795 INENITRNKNEYTK
-809 MIEEINNKNNQEEKP
+809 MIEEINNKNKQEEKP

-844 SINETIMSDELETSS
+844 SINENIMSDELENAS
-859 SYVIDLNSESFGI
+859 SYVIELNNETFGI

>member
-1 MENNEYID
+1 MENNEYMD

-15 IILSKKIFIAL
+15 IISSKKIFIAL
-26 IILLSLVVGYFYS
+26 IILLSLVMSYFYS

-140 ISKVFVEQIKTI
+140 ISTVFVEQIKTI

-165 ISNTPCN
+165 ISNAPCN

-460 DGKQEKTEKEIQIK
+460 DGKQEKVEKEIQVK
-474 QQIIT
+474 QPIIT
-479 VSEIIENARS
+479 VLEIIENARP

-494 LLNKEVE
+494 LLNKEIE
-501 QELETVQV
+501 QELENTQV
-509 VEQQQEK
+509 VEQQEK
-516 TVEPK
+516 TIESK
-521 ENGFKNVIKKIFS
+521 ENGFKNVMKKIFS

-574 NNINDLKTENSKV
+574 NNINDS
-587 QNSIKELNKKQKN
+587 
-600 LKEIQEN
+600 
-607 DKTEIL
+607 KTEIF

-669 ENIDELISSK
+669 ENIDELISSR
-679 EAMNEK
+679 ELINDK

-697 NEQLKAKADI
+697 NEQLKAKSDI

-715 TLEMLKQKTQNMEE
+715 TLEILKQKTQNMEE
-729 EFNQLEVLKAKIE
+729 EFNQLEVLKTKIE
-742 SANKEIE
+742 LANKEIE

-757 QIINVNNRISKLK
+757 QITNVNHRISKLRNLQ
-770 EIQVNNNNELLEK
+770 INNNKELLEK
-783 INAINYDDKLIE
+783 IEAINYDDKLTE
-795 INQNILKSQEEYTK
+795 INENILKSQEEYTK
-809 MIEEINNKNNQEEKP
+809 MIEEINNKNKPEEKP

-844 SINETIMSDELETSS
+844 SINEDIMSDELENSS
-859 SYVIDLNSESFGI
+859 AYVIDLNSESFGI

>member
-15 IILSKKIFIAL
+15 IISSKKIFIAL
-26 IILLSLVVGYFYS
+26 IILLSLVMGYFYS

-92 KVIENLGLDISVQN
+92 KVIENLGLNISVQN

-669 ENIDELISSK
+669 ENIDELISSR
-679 EAMNEK
+679 ELINDK
-685 INGFDEKVEQLK
+685 INGFEEKVEQLK
-697 NEQLKAKADI
+697 NEQLKAKSDI

-783 INAINYDDKLIE
+783 INAINYDDKLTE
-795 INQNILKSQEEYTK
+795 INENILKSQEEYTK